1 MLLADGPDRPLELQW
16 ELEVDATVERVIGK
30 VRSAAPTA
38 TAHTKRLL
46 HESFHR
52 DPRAMIE
59 AVVGS
64 QNACMA
70 TWETAEANRAW
81 REKREAEYHPHR

>member
-1 MLLADGPDRPLELQW
+1 MGLVNWVCPAA
-16 ELEVDATVERVIGK
+16 EVDAAVARVIAS
-30 VRSAAPTA
+30 VRKAAPTA

-59 AVVGS
+59 AVVRS

-81 REKREAEYHPHR
+81 REGREAEYHRDR